1 MTASDEGERDGDHR
15 SPQRGA
21 AAAVEADLTAAV
33 RLIERLRR
41 RLGRLDEADIGS
53 IDGLWPGDRA
63 DLAQAW
69 VAVKRAGAK
78 REALEEREADLR
90 IRASAN
96 SSSAGVGTGRSRAS
110 EATTGTRVGPV
121 GLRRRSADARQPRA
135 RRSTTAASCSASS
148 RRWRSSS
155 GR

>member
-69 VAVKRAGAK
+69 DAVKRAGAK
-78 REALEEREADLR
+78 REALEEMEADLR
-90 IRASAN
+90 IARALIHLAREWER
-96 SSSAGVGTGRSRAS
+96 GGL
-110 EATTGTRVGPV
+110 GPV
-121 GLRRRSADARQPRA
+121 KLPPELG
-135 RRSTTAASCSASS
+135 
-148 RRWRSSS
+148 
-155 GR
+155 